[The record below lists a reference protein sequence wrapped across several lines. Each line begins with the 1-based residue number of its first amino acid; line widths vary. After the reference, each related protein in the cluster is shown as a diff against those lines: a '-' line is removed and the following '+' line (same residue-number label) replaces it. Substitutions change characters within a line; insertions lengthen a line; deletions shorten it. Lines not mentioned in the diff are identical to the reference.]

1 MCSTTLQ
8 TGTAVAADA
17 LCETALCETALRR
30 PEPDKAAGLAVTLVT
45 RRVRAFGH
53 TGRRSVARLS
63 RSVVH
68 W

>member
-8 TGTAVAADA
+8 TGTAVAAD
-17 LCETALCETALRR
+17 ALCETALRR

-53 TGRRSVARLS
+53 TGRPSVARLS